1 MFSVVAQN
9 MISLSSER
17 GDDFYKSFKFH
28 MLKILVTIMKPLG
41 RGTLVKGLDPKDKHS
56 LMGLGVVDN
65 ILRKWFYPFSQCA
78 YYHVLNTLVCQSWTL
93 QILEVFKN
101 NSSLVSDP
109 VGCIL
114 LHHH

>member
-9 MISLSSER
+9 MVSLSSER

-65 ILRKWFYPFSQCA
+65 ILRKWFYPFSQCVRTKCG
-78 YYHVLNTLVCQSWTL
+78 VLTYQ
-93 QILEVFKN
+93 
-101 NSSLVSDP
+101 
-109 VGCIL
+109 L
-114 LHHH
+114 LITMY